1 MAYRLRAP
9 LIAAALV
16 LGGAS
21 RAAAAPAPPAPPDPS
36 VDLVDEPPPQAPRDL
51 WYGAAARVRW
61 VSVPRWLLNEFTKNN
76 VPLSSW
82 SAGVEMFRRKGNF
95 DFALSFNYVNLSPAD
110 GNWLGTSSDPATA
123 VNFVHFDHFGMYA
136 FDASFIWHTFVNRWF
151 GLRYGAGFGLG
162 IVTGHIVRTVLSDGQ
177 CNAQNAGNTSVCKPA
192 PNEVAFNSGSVPPAV
207 PILNVDLGVDFR
219 IPRVQ
224 GLEIRLDGGFYD
236 TFFLGGG
243 VGYTF

>member
-1 MAYRLRAP
+1 MSYRLRA
-9 LIAAALV
+9 LSIAAALI
-16 LGGAS
+16 LSGAT
-21 RAAAAPAPPAPPDPS
+21 RAAAAPAPAAPPDPS
-36 VDLVDEPPPQAPRDL
+36 VDLVDEPPPSAPRDL

-61 VSVPRWLLNEFTKNN
+61 VSVPHWLLDEFTKNN

-82 SAGVEMFRRKGNF
+82 SAGVELFRRKGNF
-95 DFALSFNYVNLSPAD
+95 DFALSFNYVNLSPPD
-110 GNWLGTSSDPATA
+110 GNWLGSSSDPASA

-136 FDASFIWHTFVNRWF
+136 FDASFIWHTFITRWF

-162 IVTGHIVRTVLSDGQ
+162 ILTGHIVRTVLNDGQ
-177 CNAQNAGNTSVCKPA
+177 CNAQNAGNTSVCKPTA
-192 PNEVAFNSGSVPPAV
+192 NETAFNSGSVPSAL

-219 IPRVQ
+219 IPRVK

-243 VGYTF
+243 VGYAF

>member
-1 MAYRLRAP
+1 MSYRLRAH

-16 LGGAS
+16 LGS
-21 RAAAAPAPPAPPDPS
+21 AARVAAVPPPPAPPDPD
-36 VDLVDEPPPQAPRDL
+36 VDLVDEQPPAASHDL
-51 WYGAAARVRW
+51 WYGAAARLRW

-82 SAGVEMFRRKGNF
+82 STGVELFRRKGNF
-95 DFALSFNYVNLSPAD
+95 DFAVAFNYVNLSPAD
-110 GNWLGTSSDPATA
+110 GNWLGSSSDPTST

-136 FDASFIWHTFVNRWF
+136 FDASFIWHTFFNSWF

-162 IVTGHIVRTVLSDGQ
+162 ILTGHIQRTVLADNQ
-177 CNAQNAGNTSVCKPA
+177 CNAQNAGDTSVCKPTA
-192 PNEVAFNSGSVPPAV
+192 NETAFQSGSVPPAV

-219 IPRVQ
+219 IPRVK

-243 VGYTF
+243 VGYAF